1 MPGGRAPRP
10 TKGGRGPD
18 LWLASLDSWMSN
30 CFNGDRGFARF
41 LGGESGARPTK
52 GEPDLWLAS
61 LDSWEA
67 ANCFNGDRS
76 SARFLGSELCCS
88 DSKRPERIRK
98 G

>member
-1 MPGGRAPRP
+1 MYSTSLAVGPPGP

-61 LDSWEA
+61 LDSW
-67 ANCFNGDRS
+67 DV
-76 SARFLGSELCCS
+76 ELLQW
-88 DSKRPERIRK
+88 